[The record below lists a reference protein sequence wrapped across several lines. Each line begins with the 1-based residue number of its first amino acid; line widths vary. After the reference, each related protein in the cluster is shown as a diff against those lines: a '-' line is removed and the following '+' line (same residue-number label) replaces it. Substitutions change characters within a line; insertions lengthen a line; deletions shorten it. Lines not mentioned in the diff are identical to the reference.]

1 MLTTQ
6 GIIKRFGA
14 VTVLDGIDFEL
25 QSGEVHALFGAN
37 GAGKSTLSKLIAGH
51 LQPNGGQIS
60 LNGHA
65 CNFVAAGWR
74 GCPAARLRCSCPR
87 QTASNKFVSGRVCKR
102 GALV

>member
-51 LQPNGGQIS
+51 LQPNGGQIM
-60 LNGHA
+60 LN
-65 CNFVAAGWR
+65 
-74 GCPAARLRCSCPR
+74 
-87 QTASNKFVSGRVCKR
+87 GRVCNFR
-102 GALV
+102 SPREALEAGGGDGHAGNQPRP